1 MKKIF
6 SIMTMAAVMLLAG
19 KANAQVSVHVGYQS
33 YTVKTDMAGVTGSDT
48 EDGSYV
54 GFTYDY
60 NVSGGLGV
68 APGAYFAFAKD
79 LMDIRI
85 PMLVN
90 YVFHLEKLGLGLF
103 VGPQATI
110 GFSGDT
116 YDNKVLT
123 RFDLGATVG
132 GQISFAK
139 FSFEFGYN
147 LGLLNRM
154 DNAPAN
160 CSKKTSQFFFGV
172 GYTF

>member
-33 YTVKTDMAGVTGSDT
+33 YTVMTDMAGVTGSDT

-85 PMLVN
+85 PVLVN

-116 YDNKVLT
+116 YT
-123 RFDLGATVG
+123 R
-132 GQISFAK
+132 
-139 FSFEFGYN
+139 
-147 LGLLNRM
+147 
-154 DNAPAN
+154 
-160 CSKKTSQFFFGV
+160 C
-172 GYTF
+172 

>member
-6 SIMTMAAVMLLAG
+6 SIMAMAAVMLLAG

-85 PMLVN
+85 PVLVN